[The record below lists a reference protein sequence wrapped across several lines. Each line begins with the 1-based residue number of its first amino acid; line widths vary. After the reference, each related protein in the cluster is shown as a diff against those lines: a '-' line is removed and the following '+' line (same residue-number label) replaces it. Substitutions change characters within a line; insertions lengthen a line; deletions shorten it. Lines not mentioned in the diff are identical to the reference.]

1 MADRAAVPA
10 ANPFAGVKVKAAKR
24 GTPIDTDRG
33 FSPHE
38 WSLVRSVAEGIEW
51 SDDWSQPA
59 AQRLRFLL
67 DFWRATGLRP
77 HEMVSARLGDVGRD
91 DRGDDCLHV
100 VGKGQK
106 EGNVAVPLS
115 ALAALEGY
123 LVQRGFP

>member
-1 MADRAAVPA
+1 
-10 ANPFAGVKVKAAKR
+10 
-24 GTPIDTDRG
+24 
-33 FSPHE
+33 
-38 WSLVRSVAEGIEW
+38 VAEGIEW